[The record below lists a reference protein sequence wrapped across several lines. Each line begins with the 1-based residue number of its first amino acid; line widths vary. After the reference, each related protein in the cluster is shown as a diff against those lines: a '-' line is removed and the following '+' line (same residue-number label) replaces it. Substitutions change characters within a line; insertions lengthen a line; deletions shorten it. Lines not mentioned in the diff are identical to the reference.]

1 MNTLYQLEK
10 LRNNVSYLEW
20 LFELSTEANARQR
33 LQRYKEAK
41 QELKEFKAKYY
52 PHLLQQPKFPA
63 FISSAKKQF
72 SKRTFCAN
80 VNLVRKI

>member
-33 LQRYKEAK
+33 LQRCKEAK

-52 PHLLQQPKFPA
+52 PHLLQQPKY
-63 FISSAKKQF
+63 IY
-72 SKRTFCAN
+72 
-80 VNLVRKI
+80 VL

>member
-41 QELKEFKAKYY
+41 QELKEFKAKYF
-52 PHLLQQPKFPA
+52 PHLLVQPKSNFPKEP
-63 FISSAKKQF
+63 FVPMSTWSEKF
-72 SKRTFCAN
+72 EEYGDMY
-80 VNLVRKI
+80 

>member
-1 MNTLYQLEK
+1 MNTLYELEK

-52 PHLLQQPKFPA
+52 PHLLQQPKF
-63 FISSAKKQF
+63 
-72 SKRTFCAN
+72 
-80 VNLVRKI
+80 NLPKMSYTPMSVWTEKFEEYGDY